1 MDNLSFHVGLDGF
14 EVCFNQRGL
23 DRRKE
28 SERRG
33 SFNTTSANMSVDA
46 HRRISNTYDPSDFIG
61 STRRVSLREMPSFR
75 NDASK
80 ALDRRDDLQKLKAK
94 LSFNREILHSAD
106 PASQPWLRK
115 TSGAAA
121 PIRESKDEA
130 DAGHGRAAG
139 RMDEMYSLHTASP
152 AQVSP
157 TATGTRP
164 RNLSRG
170 TSASADS
177 SEGGFLDQTYDSGY

>member
-1 MDNLSFHVGLDGF
+1 
-14 EVCFNQRGL
+14 
-23 DRRKE
+23 
-28 SERRG
+28 
-33 SFNTTSANMSVDA
+33 MSVDA

-75 NDASK
+75 NDVSSVAHFFIGTTDTHRLLLVLPQASK

-106 PASQPWLRK
+106 PASKPWLRK

-152 AQVSP
+152 AQVRIVGP
-157 TATGTRP
+157 
-164 RNLSRG
+164 
-170 TSASADS
+170 
-177 SEGGFLDQTYDSGY
+177 